1 MECVWLQARGLAF
14 RLVCTGAFWPV
25 CVVDVRFSFRSHVC
39 SRYVALFETCVSGH
53 VRGMNEGAFLPVM
66 RLDRLTS
73 ACPGKTL
80 RCYFEGAV
88 PELK

>member
-14 RLVCTGAFWPV
+14 RLVCTGAFWHV
-25 CVVDVRFSFRSHVC
+25 CVLDVRFSFRSHVC

-53 VRGMNEGAFLPVM
+53 VCVMNEGALLLVM
-66 RLDRLTS
+66 RLDRLES
-73 ACPGKTL
+73 ASPGRTL
-80 RCYFEGAV
+80 RCYFEGAR